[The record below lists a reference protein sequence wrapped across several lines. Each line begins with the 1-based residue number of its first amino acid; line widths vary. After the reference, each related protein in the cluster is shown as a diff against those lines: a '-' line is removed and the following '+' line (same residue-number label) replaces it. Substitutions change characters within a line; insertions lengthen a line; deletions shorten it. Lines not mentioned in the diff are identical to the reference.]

1 MPLNIKKSDFVKSA
15 SKPSQYPPT
24 SHPEFFFAG
33 KSNSGKSS
41 MLNAI
46 CNRKKLAITS
56 KTPGRTQLINFFLI
70 NDCISFV
77 DIPGY
82 GYANTSKKISAA
94 WNDMILNYLASERN
108 IVSMFM
114 AVDIR
119 RGIEELDKKMINLT
133 SSYNININIIITKS
147 DKVSK
152 VKRIEAKR
160 EIENELTN
168 FKNVKNI
175 HIFSSKSK
183 EGIKD
188 ILEIIEKFSL

>member
-94 WNDMILNYLASERN
+94 WNDMILNYLASKRN

-188 ILEIIEKFSL
+188 ILEIIEKLSL

>member
-82 GYANTSKKISAA
+82 GYANTSQKISAA